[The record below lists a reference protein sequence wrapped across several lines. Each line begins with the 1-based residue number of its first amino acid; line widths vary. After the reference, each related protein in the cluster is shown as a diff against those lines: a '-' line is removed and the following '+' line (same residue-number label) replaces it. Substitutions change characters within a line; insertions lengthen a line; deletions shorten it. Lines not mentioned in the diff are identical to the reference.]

1 MSTKTNKRKHQLKK
15 KHNQKTKAKTNKQKK
30 IKIQNR
36 NLKRKPPTEKSEA
49 NPDAR
54 EGCAV
59 VQLPRSVSFFCVC
72 L

>member
-1 MSTKTNKRKHQLKK
+1 MSTKTNKQKHKLKN
-15 KHNQKTKAKTNKQKK
+15 KHNQKPKTKTNKQNK

-36 NLKRKPPTEKSEA
+36 NLKRNPPTEKSEA